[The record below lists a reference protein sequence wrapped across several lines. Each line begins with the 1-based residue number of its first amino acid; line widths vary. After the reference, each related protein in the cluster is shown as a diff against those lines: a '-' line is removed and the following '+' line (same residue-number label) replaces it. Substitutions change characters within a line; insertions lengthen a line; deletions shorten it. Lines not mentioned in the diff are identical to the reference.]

1 MSDINLNQQEENLQK
16 SNSEK
21 QEIMIL
27 AIELGDNEKKFLKI
41 YNDSKPEQLAY
52 EFCLQNNLDFNSLQ
66 ELTEQIRNAFNT
78 NNKYSNQNIMLNQNN
93 NFNSN
98 IQESNSND
106 LISNNNNT
114 KKNNNNIKEN
124 TIEALSQLLNSK
136 NNSKQNFYPPKQRI
150 IKSKINNNQNNSNY
164 KKIPNSKKNIKHYL
178 SHTASSQSKKRP
190 SKSDFSVYTN
200 ENVIN
205 KSNNSNNI
213 LKNLNQNNSN
223 NNIEKEYDLNNSES
237 NYNLSKNNIKN
248 NRPLISENP
257 NDYMLN
263 YGERL
268 YHKGLKLQEKTNT
281 KIEKIKNDNENK
293 HKKNCTFKPK
303 INNISY
309 NALTKR
315 YNNKLSRIC
324 K

>member
-66 ELTEQIRNAFNT
+66 ELTEQIRNAFHT

-114 KKNNNNIKEN
+114 KKIIIILRK
-124 TIEALSQLLNSK
+124 IQLKL
-136 NNSKQNFYPPKQRI
+136 Y
-150 IKSKINNNQNNSNY
+150 
-164 KKIPNSKKNIKHYL
+164 
-178 SHTASSQSKKRP
+178 
-190 SKSDFSVYTN
+190 
-200 ENVIN
+200 
-205 KSNNSNNI
+205 
-213 LKNLNQNNSN
+213 
-223 NNIEKEYDLNNSES
+223 
-237 NYNLSKNNIKN
+237 
-248 NRPLISENP
+248 
-257 NDYMLN
+257 LN
-263 YGERL
+263 Y
-268 YHKGLKLQEKTNT
+268 
-281 KIEKIKNDNENK
+281 
-293 HKKNCTFKPK
+293 
-303 INNISY
+303 
-309 NALTKR
+309 
-315 YNNKLSRIC
+315 
-324 K
+324 